1 MAMQQI
7 GDWLKNLGMSEYGE
21 RFAENR
27 IDLSVLPDLTD
38 QDLEKLGVLLG
49 DRRKMLRAI
58 RELTGDTPVAPHP
71 AAGTEARPQ
80 EAAERRQLTVMCC
93 DLVGST
99 TLSARLDPED
109 LREIIGAYQGCCAV
123 LVERNGGF
131 VAKYMGDG
139 VLAYFGY
146 PQAHEHDAERAV
158 RGGLALVEAV
168 PTLNPAGGL
177 PLQVRIGIATGVVI
191 VGDLL
196 GVGASQEQAVVGETP
211 NLAARLQATAEPG
224 AVVIASTTRK
234 LTGGLFEYR
243 NLGTVSLKGFA
254 ENVPAWQVIGP
265 SAAESRF
272 EAFHSTALTPLVGR
286 DEEVELLM
294 RRWQP
299 AKKGDG
305 SVVLI
310 AGEPGIGKSRIA
322 QTVLEGVSGEPHTR
336 LRSFCSPHHQ
346 DSALYPTITQ
356 LERAAGFRREDT
368 VEQRLDKLQTVLAQ
382 ATNDLGEGAPLL
394 RALQSLPGVG

>member
-58 RELTGDTPVAPHP
+58 RELTGDTPVGPHP

-80 EAAERRQLTVMCC
+80 EAAERRQLTVMFC

-158 RGGLALVEAV
+158 RAGLALVEAV
-168 PTLNPAGGL
+168 PKLNPAGTV
-177 PLQVRIGIATGVVI
+177 PLQVRLGIATGIVI
-191 VGDLL
+191 VGD
-196 GVGASQEQAVVGETP
+196 
-211 NLAARLQATAEPG
+211 RLQATPEPG
-224 AVVIASTTRK
+224 AVVISSSTHK

-243 NLGTVSLKGFA
+243 DLGTVALKGFA
-254 ENVPAWQVIGP
+254 ENVPAWQALG
-265 SAAESRF
+265 AGDAESRF
-272 EAFHSTALTPLVGR
+272 EALRVTTTPLVGR
-286 DEEVELLM
+286 EEEIDLLM
-294 RRWQP
+294 RRWEQ

-310 AGEPGIGKSRIA
+310 SGEPG
-322 QTVLEGVSGEPHTR
+322 
-336 LRSFCSPHHQ
+336 
-346 DSALYPTITQ
+346 
-356 LERAAGFRREDT
+356 
-368 VEQRLDKLQTVLAQ
+368 
-382 ATNDLGEGAPLL
+382 LG
-394 RALQSLPGVG
+394 